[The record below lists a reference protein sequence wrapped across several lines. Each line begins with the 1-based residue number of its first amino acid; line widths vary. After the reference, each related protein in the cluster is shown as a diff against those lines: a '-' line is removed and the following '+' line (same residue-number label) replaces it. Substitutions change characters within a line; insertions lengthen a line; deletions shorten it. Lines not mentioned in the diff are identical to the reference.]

1 MGLVLFTG
9 ELLGFGTGVGLVWFG
24 TFGVG
29 ILGNNLLLMSF
40 RCPVCQI

>member
-29 ILGNNLLLMSF
+29 ILDNNWLLMSF